1 MPVEPVVVTRA
12 REFKAALLR
21 REEAQMAEMVRRW
34 RGVEVALQAQIEN
47 MAQFAATEAAAG
59 RALTQQALLTM
70 DRYQSLL
77 RQTNAEIGRYGAWAE
92 RAITSEQA
100 SLAALGLTQAT
111 ELVGISAEAAQI
123 AGTFSR
129 LPVQAVEQMVGLA
142 GDGTPLGKL
151 LAQAWPDAVAGLT
164 EELVTGIALG
174 RNPRVIAQR
183 MIDNGLATGLQRA
196 MTIARTE
203 QLRAYRQASQ
213 AQYKASRVVTGYK
226 RLAAH
231 DDRVCLGCLVQDGQL
246 YALEVEFE
254 EHVQGRCTLLP
265 VLAGAN
271 NVTWESGET
280 WLNAQ
285 SQDTQRQIL
294 GPGRLELWKSGKVAF
309 ADMATVREDAVWGNS
324 VVPTPVRD
332 LVGR

>member
-1 MPVEPVVVTRA
+1 
-12 REFKAALLR
+12 
-21 REEAQMAEMVRRW
+21 MAEMVRRW
-34 RGVEVALQAQIEN
+34 RSVEVALQAQIEN

-164 EELVTGIALG
+164 DELVTGIALG

-203 QLRAYRQASQ
+203 QLRAYRQASLM
-213 AQYKASRVVTGYK
+213 QYQASRVVKSYK
-226 RLAAH
+226 RISAH
-231 DDRVCLGCLVQDGQL
+231 DSRVCIGCLVMDGVE

-254 EHVQGRCTLLP
+254 AHPQCRCSLIP

-271 NVTWESGET
+271 NVTWQSGED
-280 WLNAQ
+280 WLTAQ
-285 SQDTQRQIL
+285 SEKTQLAIM
-294 GPGRLELWKSGKVAF
+294 GPQRLALWKDGRVKW
-309 ADMATVREDAVWGNS
+309 ADMATVNENSTWGNS
-324 VVPTPVRD
+324 IVPTPVRE
-332 LVGR
+332 LIKP